1 MQPKPTA
8 IESMGFDSLPPP
20 LRGNVPPSGEV
31 PLTVV
36 VDLTVVVV
44 VVPPQPPPSEVVVP

>member
-1 MQPKPTA
+1 MQPKPKA
-8 IESMGFDSLPPP
+8 IESIGFELLPPP
-20 LRGNVPPSGEV
+20 LRGNVPEFGVV